1 MKPKSL
7 KENEEVIIIR
17 EEHDPYDTRPK
28 ELQKNY
34 VAVFPDCEEGAD
46 SIMCLPMYIGSDD
59 SIIFPEGHCTMTYG
73 YYRSTKK
80 VHNQKLNERL
90 VKAVQDLWDSH
101 PEPKTKLVLRE
112 KMYHGR
118 GC

>member
-17 EEHDPYDTRPK
+17 KERDPYDTRPK

-34 VAVFPDCEEGAD
+34 IAVFPDCEDGYGVL
-46 SIMCLPMYIGSDD
+46 CLPMYIGSND
-59 SIIFPEGHCTMTYG
+59 SIIFPEGHCVMSRE
-73 YYRSTKK
+73 YYWSTKK
-80 VHNQKLNERL
+80 VHDQKLKERL
-90 VKAVQDLWDSH
+90 VKAVQDLWDSN
-101 PEPKTKLVLRE
+101 PDPKVNLVLRE
-112 KMYHGR
+112 KMYFGR